1 MTSDTVCGAVLSD
14 AVSWSFALAPGVK
27 LEPDDGGALL
37 RTATDEMRIEAADF
51 ELVKHLV
58 SEDLANEGRTEREL
72 HERASATDPGG
83 DATTRCA
90 ALLFR
95 LDRAG
100 LLKRSLYSG
109 GRRLVSCVPLRAPPG
124 PRRHRHPKGRSL
136 LSAYAFARAEA
147 GAVSLMAPGAWA
159 AMILHDRDLLPLL
172 HDLSVGRPASELQA
186 TGISEP
192 AIRALIALMSW
203 CDLLERGE
211 EGWSTHDLLFHARTR
226 AGFTRG
232 LRGKI
237 DGASSLSAV
246 PAAGR
251 SSDGARRIR
260 LAPPDRGRLLAADPP
275 YALVAERRCSIRQQG
290 TRPLAAA
297 QLSEFL
303 FRTLHQRDGRRPYPS
318 GGTRYPLQ
326 AYVAVHRCLGV
337 AGGLYAYDPARH
349 ELSSVSEPGPAV
361 DRLLAEAAGAA
372 AVELPP
378 QILLVLAA
386 HYDRMHESYPDIAY
400 SLILKEVGAVF
411 QAAMLAAAAMGLAA
425 CPLGCGN
432 SLLFAELT
440 GVDPLVESSVG
451 ELMLGSLAEPV

>member
-1 MTSDTVCGAVLSD
+1 M
-14 AVSWSFALAPGVK
+14 
-27 LEPDDGGALL
+27 
-37 RTATDEMRIEAADF
+37 
-51 ELVKHLV
+51 
-58 SEDLANEGRTEREL
+58 
-72 HERASATDPGG
+72 
-83 DATTRCA
+83 
-90 ALLFR
+90 
-95 LDRAG
+95 
-100 LLKRSLYSG
+100 
-109 GRRLVSCVPLRAPPG
+109 
-124 PRRHRHPKGRSL
+124 
-136 LSAYAFARAEA
+136 
-147 GAVSLMAPGAWA
+147 
-159 AMILHDRDLLPLL
+159 
-172 HDLSVGRPASELQA
+172 
-186 TGISEP
+186 
-192 AIRALIALMSW
+192 
-203 CDLLERGE
+203 
-211 EGWSTHDLLFHARTR
+211 
-226 AGFTRG
+226 
-232 LRGKI
+232 
-237 DGASSLSAV
+237 
-246 PAAGR
+246 
-251 SSDGARRIR
+251 
-260 LAPPDRGRLLAADPP
+260 LAADPP